1 MPVANCPGLPADDW
15 PPNRIHFRTGHLAG
29 HLAGHQFQKV
39 PYYHEETA
47 KVSPL
52 SGVLVNYR
60 LNQPE
65 ARQGSVLRSISF
77 GDCHMF
83 RMIGHGLAG

>member
-52 SGVLVNYR
+52 SGVLGTNVGT
-60 LNQPE
+60 LTEAQTPE
-65 ARQGSVLRSISF
+65 K
-77 GDCHMF
+77 H
-83 RMIGHGLAG
+83 